1 MKLTLKNITLN
12 KDTLEDIN
20 KGNIDTT
27 KYVNYISTCL
37 DNANYLI
44 KEKIRDLDDLELY
57 NALSKIFNIELEEKD
72 LLKILS
78 KKNNKHYLYYL
89 TINTNMVD
97 EDGKMTILK
106 GIATKNVPYTDRNVP
121 LKTIRKIIN
130 SYDFIVTEITKV
142 KPIEKLAKPEKYEE
156 YETSSFT
163 LDFNQD
169 EDLFAYKIA
178 LLRQETKDNS
188 VLKRILNQIEQYIKE
203 LIYQAK
209 SIYRIEDDDD
219 ENKKEISRQY
229 KKAFEDNFTKKEIF
243 IKGRHKKSH

>member
-1 MKLTLKNITLN
+1 
-12 KDTLEDIN
+12 
-20 KGNIDTT
+20 
-27 KYVNYISTCL
+27 
-37 DNANYLI
+37 
-44 KEKIRDLDDLELY
+44 
-57 NALSKIFNIELEEKD
+57 
-72 LLKILS
+72 
-78 KKNNKHYLYYL
+78 
-89 TINTNMVD
+89 MVD
-97 EDGKMTILK
+97 EDGKKIILK

-169 EDLFAYKIA
+169 EDLFTYKIA
-178 LLRQETKDNS
+178 LLRQEIKDNS

-219 ENKKEISRQY
+219 EHKKEISRQY